1 MKLEDNREIWINR
14 VKDYKS
20 SNLTQKAWS
29 DNNGVNVSALRYW
42 IRNLDEVSAITT
54 NKSASNGFEF
64 ASVSISQDNV
74 TSLVI
79 EIKDIKLSIA
89 GDYDEGLLLRLIRS
103 LKKL

>member
-20 SNLTQKAWS
+20 SNLTQKSWS

-42 IRNLDEVSAITT
+42 IRNLDEVSGITSS
-54 NKSASNGFEF
+54 NLASNEFEF

-74 TSLVI
+74 SSLVI
-79 EIKDIKLSIA
+79 EIKDVKLSIA
-89 GDYDEGLLLRLIRS
+89 GDYNEDLLLRLIRS